1 MTVLRIHRCGFVL
14 ASSILLAACSG
25 SSSSDRPTDN
35 PIDIGGSV
43 GDGPVVGAEIR
54 VTDATGRLLEQH
66 TSDATAGY
74 RLTVP
79 PGAKLPVL
87 VTAAGGTDLVTGRA
101 LDFTLVGAVLDRNAT
116 TVNLSPHST
125 VAVRAAQCS
134 PQGLTAGSLAEAWER
149 VHEHLAMGLDFD
161 VIADPM
167 SEEITRSN
175 VEAVVLASE
184 AFGETV
190 RRTVTALAGT
200 SDAMDGDAILGQVAC
215 DLMGQP
221 APMQRV
227 TETPRVLA
235 SFKSAEL
242 VVRLETLA
250 GRLEVDGES
259 AVSRMNDSIRTIMSD
274 FTDPSVA
281 SVPVTEKA
289 RDRAVSLMNVFRD
302 ITADDSLAEL
312 AVGLGSADPEA
323 VSDWVDGALD
333 AGWHGNLVA
342 MANNVALADDT
353 QLAQIAERRDEIEQ
367 AEAPTV
373 ALAAQSTTV
382 AAGERATLSW
392 AVNGAEMCHAT
403 GGWEG
408 ELEPSGLMVS
418 QPLSE
423 PTSFRISCVGPG
435 GVAQQTV
442 VVGVELDDVSGESDP
457 DDQHQDV
464 AVTPPPVAEP
474 DPAPEPA
481 PAPAP
486 APAPTPDPGD
496 GQVVVID
503 PVPQPQ
509 PVEAPVV
516 NLHVANTVVAVGERA
531 QLRWSSERADTC
543 VATGGWGGTKKVD
556 GSQHSVPVQRRTT
569 YTLTCSGQGGTA
581 VAMVSV
587 SALGDVNLSWT
598 PPSVNTDSTPLTDLA
613 GYRLYYG
620 AVSGDYN
627 ESLGLLSPSATSRS
641 LSLPSGSYYFAVTAV
656 DSQGN
661 ESAYSNEVMRIVN

>member
-25 SSSSDRPTDN
+25 SSSSDRPTSD
-35 PIDIGGSV
+35 PIDIAGSV

-101 LDFTLVGAVLDRNAT
+101 LDFTLVGAVLDRGAT

-134 PQGLTAGSLAEAWER
+134 PEGLTADSLAAAWER
-149 VHEHLAMGLDFD
+149 VHQHLAMGLDFD

-167 SEEITRSN
+167 TETITQAN

-221 APMQRV
+221 APLQRV
-227 TETPRVLA
+227 AETPRVLA

-259 AVSRMNDSIRTIMSD
+259 AVGRMNDSIRTIMSD
-274 FTDPSVA
+274 FTEPSVA

-312 AVGLGSADPEA
+312 AVGLGSADPDA
-323 VSDWVDGALD
+323 VSAWVDGALD
-333 AGWHGNLVA
+333 AGWHGNLIA
-342 MANNVALADDT
+342 MANNVALADVT
-353 QLAQIAERRDEIEQ
+353 QLEQIAERRDQI
-367 AEAPTV
+367 AEAAAPTV
-373 ALAAQSTTV
+373 SLAAAATTV
-382 AAGERATLSW
+382 PSGERATLTW
-392 AVNGAEMCHAT
+392 AVNGAELCHAS
-403 GGWEG
+403 GGWAG
-408 ELEPSGLMVS
+408 ELEPSGIMVS
-418 QPLSE
+418 SPLSE

-442 VVGVELDDVSGESDP
+442 VVGIELDDASQDTDP
-457 DDQHQDV
+457 EDQEQAV
-464 AVTPPPVAEP
+464 AVTPPLPVPEP
-474 DPAPEPA
+474 EPVPAPV
-481 PAPAP
+481 PAP

-496 GQVVVID
+496 GQVVVVD
-503 PVPQPQ
+503 PAPQPQ
-509 PVEAPVV
+509 PVQAPAVS
-516 NLHVANTVVAVGERA
+516 LQVANTVVAVGERA
-531 QLRWSSERADTC
+531 ELRWSSERADTC
-543 VATGGWGGTKKVD
+543 EASGGWGGTKRVD
-556 GSQHSVPVQRRTT
+556 GSQQSIPVKGRTT

-587 SALGDVNLSWT
+587 SALGSVNLSWKA
-598 PPSVNTDSTPLTDLA
+598 PDANTDSTPLTDLA
-613 GYRLYYG
+613 GFRLYYG
-620 AVSGDYN
+620 AISGDYN
-627 ESLGLLSPSATSRS
+627 ESLGLPPSATSRS

-661 ESAYSNEVMRIVN
+661 ESAYSNEVVRIVN